1 MPWVPKYIIDG
12 GMYAGRYAP
21 ETDLTG
27 YIARFPNKVP
37 VTNGFY
43 VRDAYNAAVWDGSA
57 NNLDSD
63 LILEYA
69 LTNKDGVPHTFDL
82 MEFTAPNPEGAQYYR
97 QSLIIEAVTECSV
110 EQRNEVTISGVQYWA
125 TYVSIWFR
133 INRIRRREYPTPYS
147 TPTSTTLADF
157 SGQPYIYFTYL
168 TGGSEIA
175 LPVGYKN
182 SLYDRVTI
190 TFGFGDY
197 NNKTY
202 LGVGYYSRALN
213 LTIPPT
219 DNQKVYMGCLGA
231 LEKAV
236 IDDAF
241 DVDFEPEKKDD
252 PNEEDDEEKGPGKG
266 GGGGGEGDHKLPD
279 EGVPVPGLPEYG
291 AAGVN
296 WLTVYKMTQ
305 FQINEFGQ
313 ELIDPDVW
321 TIVKSFFTDP
331 LDAIIGITLI
341 PCDAPSTRTKHPEVG
356 GGITGHTWA
365 NAYPVLNTEFVEIDC
380 GNLLIQPYWDSAFD
394 FDPFTKFSLFLPFV
408 GFKPIKADDIMG
420 GNIGVKYHV
429 NVMTGDCTA
438 FVTRTAASE
447 SIYGPMLPQVIGEY
461 NGNCAIR
468 VPIGRVSHD
477 AAIDASMR
485 LMATGLGMIGGAIA
499 GQALGDPMN
508 IGASQVSGQI
518 SGATM
523 TAVNGM
529 KQGIERSGSL
539 GGSAGYMG
547 NLKPFLI
554 RTIPRQYLPDNYK
567 QLNGYPANK
576 GGTLNHYSGSG
587 FQAIETIELD
597 NLPAY
602 DNEIDEIRTLLKGGV
617 LV

>member
-1 MPWVPKYIIDG
+1 MSWMPSYISENGIFTGKVLKGSIQRFLDASLPITGGVQSRFELLEQNTADWYWTGAYGTKGQKIIDLAKNDTANNAILFEIEVKKPENASYWKQTIVFYISYYSDYTQGADYDQWHDHIALG
-12 GMYAGRYAP
+12 GMSRY
-21 ETDLTG
+21 
-27 YIARFPNKVP
+27 
-37 VTNGFY
+37 
-43 VRDAYNAAVWDGSA
+43 
-57 NNLDSD
+57 
-63 LILEYA
+63 EYA
-69 LTNKDGVPHTFDL
+69 
-82 MEFTAPNPEGAQYYR
+82 
-97 QSLIIEAVTECSV
+97 
-110 EQRNEVTISGVQYWA
+110 
-125 TYVSIWFR
+125 
-133 INRIRRREYPTPYS
+133 TPYS
-147 TPTSTTLADF
+147 QPVVTSIINASPGIDPWYNEGNLSSVPAQWDLQVKRFLLGLGIGVYNNTD
-157 SGQPYIYFTYL
+157 YFGVY
-168 TGGSEIA
+168 
-175 LPVGYKN
+175 
-182 SLYDRVTI
+182 LYDEQYRI
-190 TFGFGDY
+190 T
-197 NNKTY
+197 
-202 LGVGYYSRALN
+202 
-213 LTIPPT
+213 T
-219 DNQKVYMGCLGA
+219 DNRQRAQYASLAVPLSV
-231 LEKAV
+231 LE
-236 IDDAF
+236 DLF
-241 DVDFEPEKKDD
+241 GGDFEPEIQDD
-252 PNEEDDEEKGPGKG
+252 PNEEDDEDEPGPGTG
-266 GGGGGEGDHKLPD
+266 GGGGGYGDHDLPD

-321 TIVKSFFTDP
+321 TIIKSFFTDP

-356 GGITGHTWA
+356 GGVTGHTWT
-365 NAYPVLNTEFVEIDC
+365 NAYPVLNTEFVEVDC
-380 GNLLIQPYWDSAFD
+380 GNLLIRPYWDSAFD
-394 FDPFTKFSLFLPFV
+394 FDPFTKFSLFLPFI
-408 GFKPIKADDIMG
+408 GFKSIKADDIMG

-438 FVTRTAASE
+438 FVTRTASSD

-485 LMATGLGMIGGAIA
+485 LLTTGLGMVGGAIA
-499 GQALGDPMN
+499 GQAIGDPMN
-508 IGASQVSGQI
+508 VGASQVSNQI

-554 RTIPRQYLPDNYK
+554 RTIPKQYLPNNYK

-576 GGTLNHYSGSG
+576 GGTLNHFRGTGY
-587 FQAIETIELD
+587 QAIETIELN
-597 NLPAY
+597 NLTAY

>member
-1 MPWVPKYIIDG
+1 MDWYPSYTI
-12 GMYAGRYAP
+12 
-21 ETDLTG
+21 
-27 YIARFPNKVP
+27 
-37 VTNGFY
+37 
-43 VRDAYNAAVWDGSA
+43 
-57 NNLDSD
+57 
-63 LILEYA
+63 
-69 LTNKDGVPHTFDL
+69 
-82 MEFTAPNPEGAQYYR
+82 
-97 QSLIIEAVTECSV
+97 
-110 EQRNEVTISGVQYWA
+110 ISGVLEGAAPAGSLEGVPGFMLDNLNFSANAAYGIRQNTQNAPDDPLPKWNAAYGSNGDLVTDYIDDHNGATQVTLAEIEIPKPEDA
-125 TYVSIWFR
+125 TYYKQTLAIRFSGTVTRYTSYGGTWDYFSYATYSFERRVYADPQSPFIVTDTWSRPGNVGAITFAKNIQTTEPVNRFASI
-133 INRIRRREYPTPYS
+133 REY
-147 TPTSTTLADF
+147 
-157 SGQPYIYFTYL
+157 
-168 TGGSEIA
+168 IA
-175 LPVGYKN
+175 LGSFTANGSSYWGVFMYGYGENYSN
-182 SLYDRVTI
+182 SRKTTI
-190 TFGFGDY
+190 GSLMALKTDILDNAFG
-197 NNKTY
+197 K
-202 LGVGYYSRALN
+202 
-213 LTIPPT
+213 
-219 DNQKVYMGCLGA
+219 
-231 LEKAV
+231 
-236 IDDAF
+236 
-241 DVDFEPEKKDD
+241 FEPKVKKD
-252 PNEEDDEEKGPGKG
+252 PNDEDDSDHGPGKG
-266 GGGGGEGDHKLPD
+266 GGGGGGGEHRLPD

-291 AAGVN
+291 AGGVN

-331 LDAIIGITLI
+331 LDAIVGITLI
-341 PCDAPSTRTKHPEVG
+341 PCDAPGTRTKYPEVG
-356 GGITGHTWA
+356 GSVTGHKWA
-365 NAYPVLNTEFVEIDC
+365 NAYPVLNTEFVEVDC
-380 GNLLIQPYWDSAFD
+380 GNLLIDPYWDSAFD

-408 GFKPIKADDIMG
+408 GFKPIKSDDIMG

-438 FVTRTAASE
+438 FVTRTAASD

-554 RTIPRQYLPDNYK
+554 RTIPKQYLPDNYK

-576 GGTLNHYSGSG
+576 GGTLNHYAGSG
-587 FQAIETIELD
+587 YQAIETIELD
-597 NLPAY
+597 NLSAY